1 MAVLI
6 SSPHSFSCP
15 LFSFVVLALWTILI
29 QNYAAIMG
37 IEYAAI
43 PQSAEG
49 SGGDD
54 EYALNAGD
62 DTNTSTGTGTERTR
76 RMSSY
81 EYAKRAL
88 ILFNLLMFGLIM
100 GFCVGRQHPAM
111 NAMGG
116 GGETTSETDGLLP
129 PSAFVPDSEY
139 ALLFFYFIFFNG
151 RNLCDGKRLVVSK
164 GN

>member
-1 MAVLI
+1 
-6 SSPHSFSCP
+6 
-15 LFSFVVLALWTILI
+15 
-29 QNYAAIMG
+29 MG
-37 IEYAAI
+37 IEYAAV
-43 PQSAEG
+43 PQSAED
-49 SGGDD
+49 SGVVDR
-54 EYALNAGD
+54 YALDAGD
-62 DTNTSTGTGTERTR
+62 DTTTTVTVTERTR

-116 GGETTSETDGLLP
+116 EEETTSEANGLLP

-139 ALLFFYFIFFNG
+139 THPLSIRQWCVMGDALW
-151 RNLCDGKRLVVSK
+151 
-164 GN
+164 

>member
-1 MAVLI
+1 
-6 SSPHSFSCP
+6 
-15 LFSFVVLALWTILI
+15 
-29 QNYAAIMG
+29 MG

-49 SGGDD
+49 SGVSDR
-54 EYALNAGD
+54 YALDAED
-62 DTNTSTGTGTERTR
+62 DTTTSTITGERTR
-76 RMSSY
+76 GMSSY

-116 GGETTSETDGLLP
+116 GGETTSEANGLLP

-139 ALLFFYFIFFNG
+139 TLFPWEIHVMG
-151 RNLCDGKRLVVSK
+151 TICGEPGD
-164 GN
+164 